1 MPHSLPRMPLEEQLV
16 EQLVE
21 ERSLFYSAH
30 IQGRRRG
37 GHWEREMSHKY
48 RMSFL

>member
-1 MPHSLPRMPLEEQLV
+1 MPHSSPRMPLE

-48 RMSFL
+48 RISFL

>member
-1 MPHSLPRMPLEEQLV
+1 MSLGDVHILPRMPLEEQLV

-30 IQGRRRG
+30 LQGQGCG
-37 GHWEREMSHKY
+37 GH
-48 RMSFL
+48 